1 MTKPRGRPARGDG
14 LSLPR
19 MLDAAL
25 ALLGEEGGSEFS
37 LRTLA
42 ARLGVTP
49 MSLYH
54 HVPDAAGLLRA
65 VSDRVYAAVLD
76 GVAVETEPL
85 AAVRMLLL
93 RYHGAVSAYPRLTLA
108 IFSEPAAFAGVTRA
122 ITAQLTARLAEL
134 TAEPELWLD
143 ILVDH
148 AHGSGLA
155 FQGVDAATAAEMRE
169 RYALALDRLLAG
181 LAGLGSRPS

>member
-1 MTKPRGRPARGDG
+1 MTKPRGRPPRGDG

-19 MLDAAL
+19 ILDTAL
-25 ALLGEEGGSEFS
+25 ALLGEEGGKEFS

-54 HVPDAAGLLRA
+54 HVPDYAGLLRA
-65 VSDRVYAAVLD
+65 VSDRVYGTVLE
-76 GVAVETEPL
+76 GVSAGAPPL
-85 AAVRMLLL
+85 DAVRAVLL
-93 RYHGAVSAYPRLTLA
+93 RYHGAVAAYPRLALA
-108 IFSEPAAFAGVTRA
+108 IFTEPAAFAGVTRE
-122 ITAQLTARLAEL
+122 ITGQLTAWLSVL
-134 TAEPELWLD
+134 TAEPDLWLE

-155 FQGVDAATAAEMRE
+155 FQNVDAETAAQLRA
-169 RYALALDRLLAG
+169 RYAQALDRLLAG
-181 LAGLGSRPS
+181 LVNTSLVG